1 MGLLYKVSLATAAD
15 GTGSYDLPL
24 DTFLPEFE
32 KRKKQNVR
40 KIPGKSGGI
49 NTADSKLE
57 PTTLEIT
64 MMIDDDSPTTL
75 KTLRQ
80 TLWTQ
85 FHSFEGKYVVVWDL
99 HADPDAVCD
108 YWLYD
113 EVVRFTNSRV
123 RRMGMRAYRL
133 RVTLSLNTQPYEGG
147 GDIP

>member
-24 DTFLPEFE
+24 DTFIPNFE

-57 PTTLEIT
+57 PTQLPVT
-64 MMIDDDSPTTL
+64 MMIDDSSPTTHR
-75 KTLRQ
+75 TLRQ

-85 FHSFEGKYVVVWDL
+85 FHSFEGKYIVVWDL
-99 HADPDAVCD
+99 EAETPVVCD
-108 YWLYD
+108 SWFYD
-113 EVVRFTNSRV
+113 EVVVFAETRV
-123 RRMGMRAYRL
+123 RRMGMRATRL
-133 RVTLSLNTQPYEGG
+133 RVVLSLNTQPYEGG

>member
-1 MGLLYKVSLATAAD
+1 MGLIFKVSLATSSAGA
-15 GTGSYDLPL
+15 GSYDLPL
-24 DTFLPEFE
+24 DTFIPAFE

-49 NTADSKLE
+49 NTADGKLE
-57 PTTLEIT
+57 PTELELT
-64 MMIDDDSPTTL
+64 MMIDDSSPTDL

-99 HADPDAVCD
+99 LEDPVAVCD
-108 YWLYD
+108 WWLYD
-113 EVVRFTNSRV
+113 EVTAFAETRV
-123 RRMGMRAYRL
+123 RRMGMRATRL
-133 RVTLSLNTQPYEGG
+133 RVVLSLNTQPYEGG